1 MLEFRYPRL
10 FLQCDFCYE
19 QWKKKRNLYYYGNK
33 NVALM
38 LVVWSVLKWLNDRDS
53 DICIKVEIKLDNVAK
68 DKFDKILF
76 GNYKEEK

>member
-1 MLEFRYPRL
+1 MNNE
-10 FLQCDFCYE
+10 
-19 QWKKKRNLYYYGNK
+19 KKKRNLYYYGNK